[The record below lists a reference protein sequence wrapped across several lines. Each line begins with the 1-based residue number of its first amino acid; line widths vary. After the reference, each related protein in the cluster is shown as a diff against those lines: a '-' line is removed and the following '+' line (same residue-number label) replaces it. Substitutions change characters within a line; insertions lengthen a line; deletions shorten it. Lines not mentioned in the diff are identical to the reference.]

1 VLYSVLLVG
10 AVIGVLLAYDSLPTT
25 QLAAAQARWAANGT
39 SNYRI
44 VVAYSVP
51 LYECEQDFEVRGGK
65 VSYRYRDECP
75 TNPVAGA
82 SGGLASL
89 YTVQRLFER
98 IDDTLKGPAC
108 GPNGCI
114 CDGPIQLDVS
124 YHPQLGYPQR
134 ITWALGQEQRWRY
147 IDFWLAQLSGRAQCP
162 PVTYIGETIE
172 VLSLEMLP
180 PEATPEVTPNI
191 DALAEPQATKPAV
204 TPPSLGG

>member
-1 VLYSVLLVG
+1 MLFTLLLLG
-10 AVIGVLLAYDSLPTT
+10 AVIAALLGYDSLPTT
-25 QLAAAQARWAANGT
+25 QFAAAQARWTASGT
-39 SNYRI
+39 DDYRI

-51 LYECEQDFEVRGGK
+51 LYECEQDFEVRDGK
-65 VSYRYRDECP
+65 VSYRHRDECP

-82 SGGLASL
+82 SGGLANL

-98 IDDTLKGPAC
+98 IDETLNGPSC

-114 CDGPIQLDVS
+114 CDGPIQLEVV

-134 ITWALGQEQRWRY
+134 ITWALGQGQRWRY
-147 IDFWLAQLSGRAQCP
+147 IDFWLAQLSGRVQCP
-162 PVTYIGETIE
+162 PVTYLGETIE
-172 VLSLEMLP
+172 VLSLEALQL
-180 PEATPEVTPNI
+180 EATPDV